1 MTIRATRLLRIALTV
16 AELTPAEHFYVEALG
31 FESLGRSDLDA
42 AMAALLGADRV
53 HQATLRRGG
62 QTLVLQA
69 FRPAGARYPD
79 DATASDQVFQH
90 FAMPVAD
97 MRLAYARLLPF
108 AATPISHAGPHLLPQ
123 RSGGAVAYKFR
134 DPDGHPLEL
143 IQFPDGRTGG
153 IDHSAISVT
162 DAARSIAFYTGE
174 LGLREASR
182 QTNVGAE
189 QDALDGLKG
198 VRVDVVALQPEQ
210 AAPHVELLAYHTP
223 ASRPTGPLRPRD
235 IAATR
240 LVLEA
245 TGLPDN
251 APMLT
256 HDPDGHALM
265 LMPA

>member
-1 MTIRATRLLRIALTV
+1 M
-16 AELTPAEHFYVEALG
+16 
-31 FESLGRSDLDA
+31 
-42 AMAALLGADRV
+42 
-53 HQATLRRGG
+53 
-62 QTLVLQA
+62 
-69 FRPAGARYPD
+69 
-79 DATASDQVFQH
+79 
-90 FAMPVAD
+90 
-97 MRLAYARLLPF
+97 
-108 AATPISHAGPHLLPQ
+108 
-123 RSGGAVAYKFR
+123 
-134 DPDGHPLEL
+134 
-143 IQFPDGRTGG
+143 
-153 IDHSAISVT
+153 T

-189 QDALDGLKG
+189 QDALDGLDG
-198 VRVDVVALQPEQ
+198 VRVDVVALEPEH
-210 AAPHVELLAYHTP
+210 ATPHVELLAYHTP

-256 HDPDGHALM
+256 HDPDGHALV